1 MAGDVHI
8 LRDIAFSTKAL
19 SGKRS
24 RHVTCWSRELKSER
38 EDLSESTLER
48 RDQRLLTARM
58 KSWQ

>member
-8 LRDIAFSTKAL
+8 LRDIAFSTKVL

-24 RHVTCWSRELKSER
+24 RHVTCWRCELKSER

-48 RDQRLLTARM
+48 RDRRLLTARM